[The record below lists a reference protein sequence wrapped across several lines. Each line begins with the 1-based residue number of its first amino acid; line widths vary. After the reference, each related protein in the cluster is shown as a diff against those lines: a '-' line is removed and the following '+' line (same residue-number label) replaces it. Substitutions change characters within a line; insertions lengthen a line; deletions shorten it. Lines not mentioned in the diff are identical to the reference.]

1 MICIFSATTSNLDPS
16 PSTNTAATDSVVL
29 SLSLALGMILLADCV
44 AVVILAI
51 LLVYFNCRNYRRNR
65 DNTNTTTDGAK
76 DDTKTDE
83 PQYATVQPV
92 TPSDQQA
99 ENIELNTNLSYSK
112 TPHIIENPYE
122 TAT

>member
-1 MICIFSATTSNLDPS
+1 MICIFSATNLDPS
-16 PSTNTAATDSVVL
+16 PSTNTAAPDSVVL
-29 SLSLALGMILLADCV
+29 SLSLALGLILLADCV
-44 AVVILAI
+44 AVVILAV

-65 DNTNTTTDGAK
+65 DNTNGAK

-83 PQYATVQPV
+83 PQYATVQLA

-112 TPHIIENPYE
+112 PTS
-122 TAT
+122 

>member
-1 MICIFSATTSNLDPS
+1 M
-16 PSTNTAATDSVVL
+16 
-29 SLSLALGMILLADCV
+29 

-83 PQYATVQPV
+83 PQYATVQLA

-112 TPHIIENPYE
+112 PSHIIENPYE
-122 TAT
+122 IAT

>member
-1 MICIFSATTSNLDPS
+1 M
-16 PSTNTAATDSVVL
+16 
-29 SLSLALGMILLADCV
+29 

-65 DNTNTTTDGAK
+65 DNTNTTIDGAK

-83 PQYATVQPV
+83 RQYATVQLA

-99 ENIELNTNLSYSK
+99 ENIELNTNQSYSK
-112 TPHIIENPYE
+112 TSHIIENPYE
-122 TAT
+122 IAT